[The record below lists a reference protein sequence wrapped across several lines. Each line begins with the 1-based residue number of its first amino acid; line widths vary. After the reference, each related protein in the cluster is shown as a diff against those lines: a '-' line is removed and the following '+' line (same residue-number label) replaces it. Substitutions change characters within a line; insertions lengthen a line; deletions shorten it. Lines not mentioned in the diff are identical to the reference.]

1 MADKFRWRYLVL
13 STDTKTST
21 CFFYLLTTRPPA
33 SITNNWSFVIW
44 PKGYLPGN
52 CTTLLLKC
60 HISIVKVM
68 TLIIAGHTIIS
79 KIKINLINIR
89 HTRLNYHI
97 IKFPY
102 SHSIRIF
109 LKLIFCI
116 CIFLLNNLNRLI
128 LFTLIIFS

>member
-1 MADKFRWRYLVL
+1 MADKFRGRNLVL
-13 STDTKTST
+13 STNSKAST
-21 CFFYLLTTRPPA
+21 CFFYLLTPRPPA
-33 SITNNWSFVIW
+33 PIAYNRSFVIW
-44 PKGYLPGN
+44 PNWYLPGN

-79 KIKINLINIR
+79 KIKIYLVNIR

-109 LKLIFCI
+109 LKLIFRI

-128 LFTLIIFS
+128 LFALIIFP

>member
-1 MADKFRWRYLVL
+1 MADKFRWWYLVL
-13 STDTKTST
+13 STDSKAST
-21 CFFYLLTTRPPA
+21 CFFDLLTPRPPA
-33 SITNNWSFVIW
+33 SIANNRSFVIW
-44 PKGYLPGN
+44 PKGYLPSN

-68 TLIIAGHTIIS
+68 TLIIAGDTIIS

-116 CIFLLNNLNRLI
+116 HIFLLNNLNRLI
-128 LFTLIIFS
+128 LFTLIIFP